1 MAKDTE
7 STKQTEPTSDLN
19 ERLSKLSGS
28 DKAAM
33 LMLLMGEEH
42 AAQVIQHLEP
52 KDIQTLGKKMV
63 EVANLPKDIVNAV
76 LDDFLISTSQRSD
89 LGTENSEY
97 IQRVFNKALG
107 EDRAS
112 AALEKIIPE
121 QSLKGL
127 DMLRW
132 MDANEIYTAIEA
144 EHPQVI
150 AVVLSILDHDV
161 AGDLIKMFPEEVRS
175 NLIARIGSLK
185 GIQASALAR
194 LEEVLKLQFLQ
205 RNNTS
210 KTPFGGV
217 EAAAKILNFSG
228 SEIETSILKSVEAQ
242 DQKLAE
248 AIEENMVTF
257 TDLDSMDNKSLQT
270 LIREL
275 DNELLIPAL
284 KGADESIKEMFLENM
299 SERAREL
306 FEDDLE
312 AMGPIRVSEVD
323 KAQKEIMRIARRLSG
338 EGEIMLS
345 GGGNEFI

>member
-7 STKQTEPTSDLN
+7 STKQAEPTSDLN

-63 EVANLPKDIVNAV
+63 EVANLPKDVVNAV
-76 LDDFLISTSQRSD
+76 LDEFLISTSQMSD

-132 MDANEIYTAIEA
+132 MDANEVYTAIEA

-175 NLIARIGSLK
+175 DIIARIGSLK
-185 GIQASALAR
+185 GLQASALAR

-205 RNNTS
+205 KNNTS

-228 SEIETSILKSVEAQ
+228 SEIETSIL
-242 DQKLAE
+242 
-248 AIEENMVTF
+248 N
-257 TDLDSMDNKSLQT
+257 
-270 LIREL
+270 
-275 DNELLIPAL
+275 
-284 KGADESIKEMFLENM
+284 
-299 SERAREL
+299 
-306 FEDDLE
+306 
-312 AMGPIRVSEVD
+312 
-323 KAQKEIMRIARRLSG
+323 
-338 EGEIMLS
+338 
-345 GGGNEFI
+345 

>member
-161 AGDLIKMFPEEVRS
+161 AGALIKMFPEEVRS
-175 NLIARIGSLK
+175 DIIARIGSLK

>member
-7 STKQTEPTSDLN
+7 STKQAEPTSDLN

-63 EVANLPKDIVNAV
+63 EVANLPKDVVNAV
-76 LDDFLISTSQRSD
+76 LDDFLISTSQMSG

-132 MDANEIYTAIEA
+132 MDANDIYTAIEA

-175 NLIARIGSLK
+175 DIIARIGSLK

-205 RNNTS
+205 KNNTS

-228 SEIETSILKSVEAQ
+228 SEIETSILKSVGAQ

-257 TDLDSMDNKSLQT
+257 MDLESMDNKSLQT

-284 KGADESIKEMFLENM
+284 KGADESLKEMFLENM

>member
-1 MAKDTE
+1 MANKTE
-7 STKQTEPTSDLN
+7 STQPTESALDLN
-19 ERLSKLSGS
+19 ERVSKLSGA

-42 AAQVIQHLEP
+42 AAQVINHLEP
-52 KDIQTLGKKMV
+52 KEIQALGKKMV

-76 LDDFLISTSQRSD
+76 LDEFLISTSKMSD
-89 LGTENSEY
+89 LGSGNSEY
-97 IQRVFNKALG
+97 LQKVFNKALG

-112 AALEKIIPE
+112 AALDKIIPE

-132 MDANEIYTAIEA
+132 MDAAEIHMAIEA

-161 AGDLIKMFPEEVRS
+161 AGTLIKMFPAEVRS
-175 NLIARIGSLK
+175 DIIARIGSLD
-185 GIQASALAR
+185 GVQPSALAR
-194 LEEVLKLQFLQ
+194 LEELLKSQFLQ
-205 RNNTS
+205 RNNLS

-228 SEIETSILKSVEAQ
+228 SEVETSILKSVEER

-257 TDLDSMDNKSLQT
+257 MDLDGMDNKSLQT

-284 KGADESIKEMFLENM
+284 KGAEESIKEIFLENM

>member
-7 STKQTEPTSDLN
+7 STKQAEPTSDLN
-19 ERLSKLSGS
+19 ERVSKLSGS

-63 EVANLPKDIVNAV
+63 EVANLPKDVVNAV
-76 LDDFLISTSQRSD
+76 LDDFLISTSQMSD

-175 NLIARIGSLK
+175 DIIARIGSLK

-205 RNNTS
+205 KNNAS

-228 SEIETSILKSVEAQ
+228 SEIETSILKSVGAQ

-257 TDLDSMDNKSLQT
+257 MDLESMDNKSLQT

-284 KGADESIKEMFLENM
+284 KGADESVKEMFLENM

>member
-7 STKQTEPTSDLN
+7 STKQAEPTSDLN

-63 EVANLPKDIVNAV
+63 EVANLPKDVVNAV
-76 LDDFLISTSQRSD
+76 LDDFLISTSQMSD

-107 EDRAS
+107 EDRAT

-175 NLIARIGSLK
+175 DLIARIGSLK

-205 RNNTS
+205 KNNTS

-228 SEIETSILKSVEAQ
+228 SEIETSILKSVGAQ

-257 TDLDSMDNKSLQT
+257 MDLESMDNKSLQT

-284 KGADESIKEMFLENM
+284 KGADESVKEMFLENM

>member
-1 MAKDTE
+1 MANKTE
-7 STKQTEPTSDLN
+7 STKPADSALDLN
-19 ERLSKLSGS
+19 ERFSKLSGA

-42 AAQVIQHLEP
+42 AAQVINHLEP
-52 KDIQTLGKKMV
+52 KEIQTLGKKMV

-76 LDDFLISTSQRSD
+76 LDEFLISTSKMSD
-89 LGTENSEY
+89 LGNGNSEY
-97 IQRVFNKALG
+97 LQKVFNKALG

-112 AALEKIIPE
+112 AALDKIIPE

-132 MDANEIYTAIEA
+132 MDAAEIHMAIEG

-161 AGDLIKMFPEEVRS
+161 AATLIKMFPEEVRS
-175 NLIARIGSLK
+175 DIIARIGSLD
-185 GIQASALAR
+185 GVQPSALAR
-194 LEEVLKLQFLQ
+194 LEELLKSQFLQ
-205 RNNTS
+205 RNNLS

-228 SEIETSILKSVEAQ
+228 SEVETSILKSVEAR

-257 TDLDSMDNKSLQT
+257 MDLDGMDNKSLQT

-284 KGADESIKEMFLENM
+284 KGAEESIKEIFLENM

-345 GGGNEFI
+345 GGGNEFV

>member
-7 STKQTEPTSDLN
+7 LTKQAEPTSDLN
-19 ERLSKLSGS
+19 ERLSQLSGS

-63 EVANLPKDIVNAV
+63 EVANLPKDVVNAV
-76 LDDFLISTSQRSD
+76 LDDFLISTSQMSD

-175 NLIARIGSLK
+175 DIIARIGSLK

-205 RNNTS
+205 KNNTS

-228 SEIETSILKSVEAQ
+228 SEIETSILKSVGAQ

-257 TDLDSMDNKSLQT
+257 MDLESMDNKSLQT

-284 KGADESIKEMFLENM
+284 KGADESVKEMFLENM

>member
-7 STKQTEPTSDLN
+7 STEQAEPNSDLN

-63 EVANLPKDIVNAV
+63 EVANLPKDVVNAV
-76 LDDFLISTSQRSD
+76 LDDFLISTSQMSD

-161 AGDLIKMFPEEVRS
+161 AGALIKMFPEEVRS
-175 NLIARIGSLK
+175 DIIARIGSLK

-194 LEEVLKLQFLQ
+194 LEEVLKSQFLQ

-242 DQKLAE
+242 DQRLAE

-257 TDLDSMDNKSLQT
+257 MDLESMDNKSLQT

-338 EGEIMLS
+338 DGEIMLS

>member
-1 MAKDTE
+1 MAKDKGSTE
-7 STKQTEPTSDLN
+7 PNDPTSDLK
-19 ERLSKLSGS
+19 ERFLKLSGA

-42 AAQVIQHLEP
+42 AAQVINHLEP

-63 EVANLPKDIVNAV
+63 EVANLPKDVVNAV
-76 LDDFLISTSQRSD
+76 LDEFLISTAKMSD
-89 LGTENSEY
+89 LGTGNSEY
-97 IQRVFNKALG
+97 IQKVFKRALG
-107 EDRAS
+107 EDKAS
-112 AALEKIIPE
+112 AALDKIIPE

-132 MDANEIYTAIEA
+132 MDAAEIHAAIEA

-150 AVVLSILDHDV
+150 AVVLSVLDHDV
-161 AGDLIKMFPEEVRS
+161 AGALIKMFSEEVRS
-175 NLIARIGSLK
+175 DVIARVGSLK
-185 GIQASALAR
+185 GIQPSALAR
-194 LEEVLKLQFLQ
+194 LEGVLKSQFLQ
-205 RNNTS
+205 RNHSS

-257 TDLDSMDNKSLQT
+257 ADLDGMDNKSLQT

-275 DNELLIPAL
+275 DNDLLIPAL
-284 KGADESIKEMFLENM
+284 KGAEDSIKEIFLENM

-323 KAQKEIMRIARRLSG
+323 KAQKEIMRVARRLSG

>member
-63 EVANLPKDIVNAV
+63 EVANLPKDVVNAV
-76 LDDFLISTSQRSD
+76 LDDFLISTSQMSD

-107 EDRAS
+107 EDRAT

-175 NLIARIGSLK
+175 DLIARIGSLK

-205 RNNTS
+205 KNNTS

-228 SEIETSILKSVEAQ
+228 SEIETSILKSVGAQ

-257 TDLDSMDNKSLQT
+257 MDLESMDNKSLQT

-284 KGADESIKEMFLENM
+284 KGADESVKEMFLENM

>member
-1 MAKDTE
+1 MAKETE
-7 STKQTEPTSDLN
+7 STKPTDPTSELN
-19 ERLSKLSGS
+19 ERFKKLSGA

-42 AAQVIQHLEP
+42 AAQVINHLEP

-63 EVANLPKDIVNAV
+63 EVANLPKDVVNAV
-76 LDDFLISTSQRSD
+76 LDEFLISTSKMSD
-89 LGTENSEY
+89 LGTGNSEY
-97 IQRVFNKALG
+97 IQKVFNKALG
-107 EDRAS
+107 EDKAS
-112 AALEKIIPE
+112 AALDKIIPE

-132 MDANEIYTAIEA
+132 MDAGEIYTAIEA

-150 AVVLSILDHDV
+150 AVVLSVLDHDV
-161 AGDLIKMFPEEVRS
+161 AGALIKMFPEDVRS
-175 NLIARIGSLK
+175 DVIARIGSLS
-185 GIQASALAR
+185 GIQPSALAR
-194 LEEVLKLQFLQ
+194 LEEVLKSQFLQ
-205 RNNTS
+205 RNSSS

-257 TDLDSMDNKSLQT
+257 MDIDGMDNKSLQT

-284 KGADESIKEMFLENM
+284 KGADESIKEIFLENM

-323 KAQKEIMRIARRLSG
+323 KAQKEIMRVARRLSG

>member
-7 STKQTEPTSDLN
+7 LTKQAEPTSDLN
-19 ERLSKLSGS
+19 ERLSQLSGS

-63 EVANLPKDIVNAV
+63 EVANLPKDVVNAV
-76 LDDFLISTSQRSD
+76 LDDFLISTSQMSD

-132 MDANEIYTAIEA
+132 MDANEIYTAIEE

-175 NLIARIGSLK
+175 DIIARIGSLK

-205 RNNTS
+205 KNNTS

-228 SEIETSILKSVEAQ
+228 SEIETSILKSVGAQ

-257 TDLDSMDNKSLQT
+257 MDLESMDNKSLQT

-284 KGADESIKEMFLENM
+284 KGADESVKEMFLENM

>member
-7 STKQTEPTSDLN
+7 STKQAEPTSDLN

-63 EVANLPKDIVNAV
+63 EVANLPKDVVNAV
-76 LDDFLISTSQRSD
+76 LDDFLISTSQMSG

-132 MDANEIYTAIEA
+132 MDATDIYTAIEA

-175 NLIARIGSLK
+175 DIIARIGSLK

-205 RNNTS
+205 KNNTS

-228 SEIETSILKSVEAQ
+228 SEIETSILKSVGAQ

-257 TDLDSMDNKSLQT
+257 MDLESMDNKSLQT

-284 KGADESIKEMFLENM
+284 KGADESLKEMFLDNM

>member
-7 STKQTEPTSDLN
+7 STKQAEPTSDLN

-63 EVANLPKDIVNAV
+63 EVANLPKDVVNAV
-76 LDDFLISTSQRSD
+76 LDDFLISTSQMSD

-161 AGDLIKMFPEEVRS
+161 AGDLIKMFSEEVRS
-175 NLIARIGSLK
+175 DIIARIGSLK
-185 GIQASALAR
+185 GLQASALAR

-205 RNNTS
+205 KNNTS

-228 SEIETSILKSVEAQ
+228 SEIETSILKSVGAQ

-257 TDLDSMDNKSLQT
+257 MNLESMDNKSLQT

>member
-7 STKQTEPTSDLN
+7 STKQAEPTSDLN
-19 ERLSKLSGS
+19 ERVSKLSGS

-63 EVANLPKDIVNAV
+63 EVANLPKDVVNAV
-76 LDDFLISTSQRSD
+76 LDDFLISTSQMSD

-175 NLIARIGSLK
+175 DIIARIGSLK

-205 RNNTS
+205 KNNAS

-228 SEIETSILKSVEAQ
+228 SEIETSILKSVGAQ

-257 TDLDSMDNKSLQT
+257 MDLESMDNKSLQT
-270 LIREL
+270 LIRIL
-275 DNELLIPAL
+275 VSFFKIRNFYQSKFSKSALRKTVNFNIPTIT
-284 KGADESIKEMFLENM
+284 KQKK
-299 SERAREL
+299 
-306 FEDDLE
+306 
-312 AMGPIRVSEVD
+312 D
-323 KAQKEIMRIARRLSG
+323 K
-338 EGEIMLS
+338 
-345 GGGNEFI
+345 

>member
-7 STKQTEPTSDLN
+7 STKQAEPTSDLN

-63 EVANLPKDIVNAV
+63 EVANLPKDVVNAV
-76 LDDFLISTSQRSD
+76 LDDFLISTSQMSD

-175 NLIARIGSLK
+175 DLIARIGSLK

-205 RNNTS
+205 KNNTS

-228 SEIETSILKSVEAQ
+228 SEIETSILKSVGAQ

-257 TDLDSMDNKSLQT
+257 MDLESMDNKSLQT

>member
-7 STKQTEPTSDLN
+7 STKQAEPTSDLN

-63 EVANLPKDIVNAV
+63 EVANLPKDVVNAV
-76 LDDFLISTSQRSD
+76 LDDFLISTSQMSD

-175 NLIARIGSLK
+175 DIIARIGSLK
-185 GIQASALAR
+185 GLQASALAR

-205 RNNTS
+205 KNNTS

-228 SEIETSILKSVEAQ
+228 SEIETSILKSVGAQ

-257 TDLDSMDNKSLQT
+257 MDLESMDNKSLQT

-284 KGADESIKEMFLENM
+284 KGADESLKEMFLENM

>member
-7 STKQTEPTSDLN
+7 STKQAEPTSDLN

-63 EVANLPKDIVNAV
+63 EVANLPKDVVNAV
-76 LDDFLISTSQRSD
+76 LDDFLISTSQMSD

-175 NLIARIGSLK
+175 DIIARIGSLK

-205 RNNTS
+205 KNNTS

-228 SEIETSILKSVEAQ
+228 SEIETSILKSVGAQ

-257 TDLDSMDNKSLQT
+257 MDLESMDNKSLQT

-284 KGADESIKEMFLENM
+284 KGADESLKEMFLENM

>member
-1 MAKDTE
+1 MAKETE
-7 STKQTEPTSDLN
+7 STKPTDPTSELN
-19 ERLSKLSGS
+19 ERFKKLSGA

-42 AAQVIQHLEP
+42 AAQVINHLEP

-63 EVANLPKDIVNAV
+63 EVANLPKDVVNAV
-76 LDDFLISTSQRSD
+76 LDEFLISTSKMSD
-89 LGTENSEY
+89 LGTGNSEY
-97 IQRVFNKALG
+97 IQNVFNKALG
-107 EDRAS
+107 EDKAS
-112 AALEKIIPE
+112 AALDKIIPE

-132 MDANEIYTAIEA
+132 MDAGEIYTAIEA

-150 AVVLSILDHDV
+150 AVVLSVLDHDV
-161 AGDLIKMFPEEVRS
+161 AGALIKMFPEDVRS
-175 NLIARIGSLK
+175 DVIARIGSLS
-185 GIQASALAR
+185 GIQPSALAR
-194 LEEVLKLQFLQ
+194 LEEVLKSQFLQ
-205 RNNTS
+205 RNSSS

-257 TDLDSMDNKSLQT
+257 MDIDGMDNKSLQT

-284 KGADESIKEMFLENM
+284 KGADESIKEIFLENM

-323 KAQKEIMRIARRLSG
+323 KAQKEIMRVARRLSG

>member
-7 STKQTEPTSDLN
+7 SAKQAEPTSDLN

-63 EVANLPKDIVNAV
+63 EVANLPKDVVNAV
-76 LDDFLISTSQRSD
+76 LDDFLISTSQMSD
-89 LGTENSEY
+89 LGTANSEY

-175 NLIARIGSLK
+175 DIIARIGSLK
-185 GIQASALAR
+185 GLQASALAR

-205 RNNTS
+205 KNNTS

-228 SEIETSILKSVEAQ
+228 SEIETSILKSVGAQ

-257 TDLDSMDNKSLQT
+257 MDLESMDNKSLQT

-284 KGADESIKEMFLENM
+284 KGADESVKEMFLENM

>member
-1 MAKDTE
+1 
-7 STKQTEPTSDLN
+7 
-19 ERLSKLSGS
+19 
-28 DKAAM
+28 
-33 LMLLMGEEH
+33 
-42 AAQVIQHLEP
+42 
-52 KDIQTLGKKMV
+52 
-63 EVANLPKDIVNAV
+63 
-76 LDDFLISTSQRSD
+76 
-89 LGTENSEY
+89 
-97 IQRVFNKALG
+97 
-107 EDRAS
+107 
-112 AALEKIIPE
+112 
-121 QSLKGL
+121 
-127 DMLRW
+127 MLRW
-132 MDANEIYTAIEA
+132 MDAGEIYVAIEA

-161 AGDLIKMFPEEVRS
+161 AGALIKMFPEDVRS
-175 NLIARIGSLK
+175 DVIARVGSLN
-185 GIQASALAR
+185 GIQPSALAR
-194 LEEVLKLQFLQ
+194 LEEVLKSQFLQ
-205 RNNTS
+205 RNSSS

-257 TDLDSMDNKSLQT
+257 MDIDGMDNKSLQT

-284 KGADESIKEMFLENM
+284 KGADESIKEIFLENM

-323 KAQKEIMRIARRLSG
+323 KAQKEIMRVARRLSG